1 MRRIIKSI
9 DKLFLRAINKLFEP
23 VNKNKMERLE
33 LENTTVEVVKQK
45 AAELKAVRWYFD
57 QGNNKG
63 TILYLK
69 DETVIF

>member
-1 MRRIIKSI
+1 MINRL

-23 VNKNKMERLE
+23 VNKNKMEKLE
-33 LENTTVEVVKQK
+33 LENTNVEIVKQK

-57 QGNNKG
+57 KKTNRG
-63 TILYLK
+63 TIFYFK